1 MFRKPSRKDIL
12 VALDPEFHEVLE
24 EQGDEFDSKFFENM
38 MTIPSKLQQERDAD
52 LEMPGSLGHS
62 VKKKR

>member
-1 MFRKPSRKDIL
+1 
-12 VALDPEFHEVLE
+12 
-24 EQGDEFDSKFFENM
+24 

-62 VKKKR
+62 VKKRIRAITSLKI

>member
-1 MFRKPSRKDIL
+1 MFRKLSRKDIL

-24 EQGDEFDSKFFENM
+24 EQGDEFDSKNFENM